1 MKRKFIFLLILSAII
16 INSKSYSENAT
27 ADSDEVV
34 IDLNDNTMTSERG
47 VVVTN
52 GNMKGLFYRLQRDPV
67 TGEITFTNNA
77 LMNISQPT
85 GNIKIETEGGKVSQK
100 DEKGEFYNSFAY
112 INVAKMT
119 GAEVPNDKI
128 YFGSPYIKYENE
140 KIYAKDA
147 WVTTDFNIVN
157 FQKEPQKAG
166 YHIFSSDVI
175 VEPDKQITLKKSDLF
190 IGEKDVMPFTFPWFR
205 ANIRSGSTV
214 PLFITIRSDDDYG
227 AATSMGFLYGNR
239 RDKFRGG
246 FAPKFADKMGILVG
260 RWENWY
266 KFDNAGETRLNI
278 DDWLIYSKEKSEPK
292 NMGELQDYEKRHKR
306 YKVEF
311 THDYDGENGNFH
323 FISQNSTRSMVGAL
337 EDLMEKFD
345 NNNLYSTFKIDRLKY
360 DKNIGFYNLDANL
373 FNLGE
378 AKDLSFTGKMSL
390 VSDKKAYGLLVYD
403 KIDDISYGSA
413 IDHDLYTNLSL
424 TKDNEK
430 FKLNARYDYLYDMD
444 PGSTGKDNMSRNER
458 VGADFLLKENGLTI
472 SYDKRRGDDFRGL
485 NFWEEDINSSLKYR
499 NILGI
504 DFSYTPTTVA
514 KYEYNNFENIKASLG
529 NYKAGNYTFTPS
541 VSYNYLDKK
550 LDTTLDN
557 YRTSVLGMG
566 RIAEYNRYE
575 NIIYNNTLEKR
586 ADLNL
591 SNDNETYRVG
601 LGKVTSEIWSREGL
615 FDGTYKQYENKSKFY
630 EIQLGR
636 QNLPLGDTGTFGL
649 DGTFRQDEF
658 DGSSDKTNL
667 INLKLDNDLYLYKIK
682 NLDVTNKFKVELQK
696 YNFSGNKN
704 NEERRLI
711 AKNDYIKLD
720 NSLVFDGK
728 STVTS
733 YDIGYK
739 KAKSPYGEKN
749 KSGEQLTT
757 GLNIKFDEETSLSL
771 KYTDDKRFTS
781 KTDSRKTVNDL
792 SRNQY
797 SVSFKNKKY
806 NLGFSG
812 TKIDFKGDDFSTTVN
827 FREKASQNS
836 VNYGY
841 KFDNSELG
849 LAYTQGTNNLST
861 EDGRYLDRKNR
872 LYSVAYNIYGDI
884 EQDFSASYK
893 QYRYGKNRPIDDIRN
908 TDTYTF
914 TYAYRDKRF
923 EKEELMKY
931 ATLEYEKPK
940 EEITNDEIETIR
952 AILDRKSSFYNQ
964 FELTRIQDETFRIG
978 NYKKT
983 LSAYVNFEKNNKRYS
998 QTGNLKDSMSKF
1010 SGGLTVSYNRLGI
1023 GYTFTEKASW
1033 KNSGGSYKWSKDTK
1047 EHELS
1052 VYAKIGKPSQGW
1064 KIKTYAMFYDNK
1076 NDPISSKNRK
1086 RSLDSIGVEIGKE
1099 MGYYEWAISYE
1110 NRYKTSSKDY
1120 EWRVGVHF
1128 TLLTFPNNGL
1138 FGIGAK
1144 NRGGTAPTKPDGY
1157 LLDRPT
1163 QLKNSY

>member
-1 MKRKFIFLLILSAII
+1 
-16 INSKSYSENAT
+16 
-27 ADSDEVV
+27 
-34 IDLNDNTMTSERG
+34 
-47 VVVTN
+47 
-52 GNMKGLFYRLQRDPV
+52 
-67 TGEITFTNNA
+67 
-77 LMNISQPT
+77 
-85 GNIKIETEGGKVSQK
+85 
-100 DEKGEFYNSFAY
+100 
-112 INVAKMT
+112 
-119 GAEVPNDKI
+119 
-128 YFGSPYIKYENE
+128 
-140 KIYAKDA
+140 
-147 WVTTDFNIVN
+147 
-157 FQKEPQKAG
+157 
-166 YHIFSSDVI
+166 
-175 VEPDKQITLKKSDLF
+175 
-190 IGEKDVMPFTFPWFR
+190 
-205 ANIRSGSTV
+205 
-214 PLFITIRSDDDYG
+214 
-227 AATSMGFLYGNR
+227 
-239 RDKFRGG
+239 
-246 FAPKFADKMGILVG
+246 
-260 RWENWY
+260 
-266 KFDNAGETRLNI
+266 
-278 DDWLIYSKEKSEPK
+278 
-292 NMGELQDYEKRHKR
+292 
-306 YKVEF
+306 
-311 THDYDGENGNFH
+311 
-323 FISQNSTRSMVGAL
+323 MV
-337 EDLMEKFD
+337 
-345 NNNLYSTFKIDRLKY
+345 
-360 DKNIGFYNLDANL
+360 LD
-373 FNLGE
+373 
-378 AKDLSFTGKMSL
+378 
-390 VSDKKAYGLLVYD
+390 
-403 KIDDISYGSA
+403 
-413 IDHDLYTNLSL
+413 
-424 TKDNEK
+424 
-430 FKLNARYDYLYDMD
+430 
-444 PGSTGKDNMSRNER
+444 
-458 VGADFLLKENGLTI
+458 
-472 SYDKRRGDDFRGL
+472 
-485 NFWEEDINSSLKYR
+485 
-499 NILGI
+499 
-504 DFSYTPTTVA
+504 
-514 KYEYNNFENIKASLG
+514 
-529 NYKAGNYTFTPS
+529 
-541 VSYNYLDKK
+541 
-550 LDTTLDN
+550 
-557 YRTSVLGMG
+557 
-566 RIAEYNRYE
+566 
-575 NIIYNNTLEKR
+575 
-586 ADLNL
+586 
-591 SNDNETYRVG
+591 
-601 LGKVTSEIWSREGL
+601 
-615 FDGTYKQYENKSKFY
+615 
-630 EIQLGR
+630 
-636 QNLPLGDTGTFGL
+636 
-649 DGTFRQDEF
+649 
-658 DGSSDKTNL
+658 
-667 INLKLDNDLYLYKIK
+667 
-682 NLDVTNKFKVELQK
+682 
-696 YNFSGNKN
+696 

-923 EKEELMKY
+923 EQEELMKY

-940 EEITNDEIETIR
+940 DQITNDEIEQIR

-983 LSAYVNFEKNNKRYS
+983 FSAYVNFEKNNKRYS

-1033 KNSGGSYKWSKDTK
+1033 KSSGGSYKWSKDTK

-1076 NDPISSKNRK
+1076 NDPTSSRNRK

-1099 MGYYEWAISYE
+1099 MGYYEWAVSYE

-1120 EWRVGVHF
+1120 EWRIGVHF
-1128 TLLTFPNNGL
+1128 TLLTFPNDSL

>member
-16 INSKSYSENAT
+16 INSNSYSENAT

-52 GNMKGLFYRLQRDPV
+52 GNMKGLFYKLQRDPV

-119 GAEVPNDKI
+119 GAEAPNDKI
-128 YFGSPYIKYENE
+128 YFGSPYIKYEDE

-166 YHIFSSDVI
+166 YHLFSSDVL

-190 IGEKDVMPFTFPWFR
+190 IGATDVMPFTFPWFR

-214 PLFITIRSDDDYG
+214 PLFVTIQSKDDYG

-266 KFDNAGETRLNI
+266 RFDNAGETRLNI
-278 DDWLIYSKEKSEPK
+278 DDWLVYAKEKTEPK
-292 NMGELQDYEKRHKR
+292 NTNKLPDYEKRHKR
-306 YKVEF
+306 YKVEL
-311 THDYDGENGNFH
+311 THDYDGENGSFH
-323 FISQNSTRSMVGAL
+323 FISQNSTRSMVGTL

-345 NNNLYSTFKIDRLKY
+345 NNNLYKSFKIDRLKY
-360 DKNIGFYNLDANL
+360 DKNIGFYNLNTNL
-373 FNLGE
+373 YNLGE
-378 AKDLSFTGKMSL
+378 TKDLSFTGKMSL
-390 VSDKKAYGLLVYD
+390 VSDKKAYGLIVYD
-403 KIDDISYGSA
+403 KIDDISYGST

-424 TKDNEK
+424 TKNNDK
-430 FKLNARYDYLYDMD
+430 FKLNTRYDYLYDMD
-444 PGSTGKDNMSRNER
+444 PGSTRKDTMSRNER
-458 VGADFLLKENGLTI
+458 IGADFLLKENGLSI
-472 SYDKRRGDDFRGL
+472 SYDKRRGDDYRNL

-514 KYEYNNFENIKASLG
+514 KYEFNNFENIKASLG
-529 NYKAGNYTFTPS
+529 NYKVGNYNFTPS
-541 VSYNYLDKK
+541 ISYNYLDRK

-557 YRTSVLGMG
+557 YRRSVLGNG

-575 NIIYNNTLEKR
+575 NIMYDNTLERR

-591 SNDNETYRVG
+591 SNNDETYRVG
-601 LGKVTSEIWSREGL
+601 IGKITSEIWTREGL

-636 QNLPLGDTGTFGL
+636 QNLPIGSFGDFGV

-667 INLKLDNDLYLYKIK
+667 INLKLNNNLYLYKTE

-704 NEERRLI
+704 NEEKRLI
-711 AKNDYIKLD
+711 TKNDYIKFD
-720 NSLVFDGK
+720 NSLVFDGN
-728 STVTS
+728 SIVTT
-733 YDIGYK
+733 YDVGYK
-739 KAKSPYGEKN
+739 SSKNPYGEKN

-757 GLNIKFDEETSLSL
+757 GLKIKFDEDTNLSL

-781 KTDSRKTVNDL
+781 KTNSGKNFNDL
-792 SRNQY
+792 SMNQY
-797 SVSFKNKKY
+797 LVRFETKKY
-806 NLGFSG
+806 DLAFSG
-812 TKIDFKGDDFSTTVN
+812 TNIDFKGDDFGTTVN
-827 FREKASQNS
+827 FREKASQNRIS
-836 VNYGY
+836 YGY
-841 KFDNSELG
+841 KFDNSKLT
-849 LAYTQGTNNLST
+849 LSYTQGTNNLST
-861 EDGRYLDRKNR
+861 EDGKYLDRKNR
-872 LYSVAYNIYGDI
+872 LYSVAYNIYGDV

-893 QYRYGKNRPIDDIRN
+893 QYRYGKNRMIDDIRN
-908 TDTYTF
+908 TDTYSF
-914 TYAYRDKRF
+914 SYAYRDKRF
-923 EKEELMKY
+923 EQEELMKY

-940 EEITNDEIETIR
+940 DQITNDEIEQIR

-983 LSAYVNFEKNNKRYS
+983 LNAYINFEKNNKRYS

-1023 GYTFTEKASW
+1023 GYTFTQKSSW
-1033 KNSGGSYKWSKDTK
+1033 KRSGGNYKWSKDTK
-1047 EHELS
+1047 QHELS
-1052 VYAKIGKPSQGW
+1052 ILAKIGKPSQGW
-1064 KIKTYAMFYDNK
+1064 KIKTYAMFYENK
-1076 NDPISSKNRK
+1076 NDTVSSRNRK

-1128 TLLTFPNNGL
+1128 TLLTFPNNSL

-1144 NRGGTAPTKPDGY
+1144 NSGGNKSTKPDGY
-1157 LLDRPT
+1157 LLDRPS

>member
-16 INSKSYSENAT
+16 INSNSYSENAT

-52 GNMKGLFYRLQRDPV
+52 GNMKGLFYKLQRDPI

-119 GAEVPNDKI
+119 GAEAPNDKI

-190 IGEKDVMPFTFPWFR
+190 IGSRDVMPFTFPWFR

-214 PLFITIRSDDDYG
+214 PLFITIQSDDDYG

-266 KFDNAGETRLNI
+266 RFDNAGETRLNI
-278 DDWLIYSKEKSEPK
+278 DDWLVYAKDKSEPK
-292 NMGELQDYEKRHKR
+292 NTNELPDYEKRHKR
-306 YKVEF
+306 YKVEL
-311 THDYDGENGNFH
+311 THDYDGENGSFH
-323 FISQNSTRSMVGAL
+323 FMSQNSTRSMVGTL

-345 NNNLYSTFKIDRLKY
+345 NNNLYRTFRIDRLKY

-390 VSDKKAYGLLVYD
+390 VSDKKAYGLIVYD
-403 KIDDISYGSA
+403 KIDDISYGST

-424 TKDNEK
+424 TKDNDK
-430 FKLNARYDYLYDMD
+430 FRLNTRYDYLYDMD
-444 PGSTGKDNMSRNER
+444 SGSTKKDTMSRNER
-458 VGADFLLKENGLTI
+458 IGADFLLKENSLGI
-472 SYDKRRGDDFRGL
+472 SYDKRRGDDYRGL

-504 DFSYTPTTVA
+504 DFSYNPTTVR
-514 KYEYNNFENIKASLG
+514 KYKFNNFENIKASLG
-529 NYKAGNYTFTPS
+529 NYKIGNYTFTPL
-541 VSYNYLDKK
+541 VSYNFLDRK

-557 YRTSVLGMG
+557 YRRAILGNS

-575 NIIYNNTLEKR
+575 NIIYNNNLERR

-601 LGKVTSEIWSREGL
+601 VGKITSEIWSREGL
-615 FDGTYKQYENKSKFY
+615 FDGTYKKYENKSKFY

-636 QNLPLGDTGTFGL
+636 QNLSLGSTGTFGI

-667 INLKLDNDLYLYKIK
+667 INLKLNNDLYLYKTE
-682 NLDVTNKFKVELQK
+682 NLDITNKFKAEIQK
-696 YNFSGNKN
+696 YSFSGNKN
-704 NEERRLI
+704 NEEQRLI
-711 AKNDYIKLD
+711 TKNNYIKFD
-720 NSLVFDGK
+720 NSLIFDG
-728 STVTS
+728 STTTT

-739 KAKSPYGEKN
+739 KSKNPYGEKN

-757 GLNIKFDEETSLSL
+757 GLNIKFDEESSLSF

-781 KTDSRKTVNDL
+781 KTDSGKNINDL

-797 SVSFKNKKY
+797 SVNFETKKY
-806 NLGFSG
+806 SLGFLG
-812 TKIDFKGDDFSTTVN
+812 TNIDFKGDDFGTTVN
-827 FREKASQNS
+827 FKEKASQNGI
-836 VNYGY
+836 NYGY
-841 KFDNSELG
+841 KFDNSKISLS
-849 LAYTQGTNNLST
+849 YTQGTNNLNT
-861 EDGRYLDRKNR
+861 EGGKYLDRKNR
-872 LYSVAYNIYGDI
+872 LYSVVYNIYGDV

-893 QYRYGKNRPIDDIRN
+893 QYRYGKNRMIDDIRN

-914 TYAYRDKRF
+914 AYTYRDKRF

-940 EEITNDEIETIR
+940 EEVTNDEIETIR

-964 FELTRIQDETFRIG
+964 FELTRIKDETFRIG

-983 LSAYVNFEKNNKRYS
+983 LSASASFEKNNRRYA
-998 QTGNLKDSMSKF
+998 QTGNLKDSLSK
-1010 SGGLTVSYNRLGI
+1010 LTGSLILSYNRLGV
-1023 GYTFTEKASW
+1023 GYKFTEKASW
-1033 KNSGGSYKWSKDTK
+1033 KSSGGSYKWSKDTK
-1047 EHELS
+1047 EHEISIL
-1052 VYAKIGKPSQGW
+1052 AKIGKPSQGW

-1076 NDPISSKNRK
+1076 NDTVSSRNRK
-1086 RSLDSIGVEIGKE
+1086 KTLDSIGVEIGKE
-1099 MGYYEWAISYE
+1099 MGYYEWAVSYE

-1144 NRGGTAPTKPDGY
+1144 NRGGTASTKPDGY
-1157 LLDRPT
+1157 LLDRPS